1 MQSPLFIELKY
12 LDNILITEEY
22 QLLNYSVILIS
33 NIMKMNIFK
42 IDLNFKQGSIT
53 DYIAISDFIE
63 DIQDYIKQN
72 IRQLMQEWLQNAIK
86 NKSIR
91 SSEYVIHN

>member
-1 MQSPLFIELKY
+1 MQSPLFIDLKY
-12 LDNILITEEY
+12 FDNISIK
-22 QLLNYSVILIS
+22 IS

-63 DIQDYIKQN
+63 DVQDYIKTN

>member
-12 LDNILITEEY
+12 LDNITITEEY

-42 IDLNFKQGSIT
+42 IDLNFKQGSVSEN
-53 DYIAISDFIE
+53 IAIPDFIE

-72 IRQLMQEWLQNAIK
+72 IKQLMQEWLQNAIK
-86 NKSIR
+86 KKSIR

>member
-12 LDNILITEEY
+12 LDNITITEEY

-33 NIMKMNIFK
+33 SIMKMNIFK
-42 IDLNFKQGSIT
+42 IDLNFKQGSVS
-53 DYIAISDFIE
+53 DHIAIPDFIE

-72 IRQLMQEWLQNAIK
+72 IKQLMQEWLQNAIK
-86 NKSIR
+86 KKSIR

>member
-12 LDNILITEEY
+12 LDNITITEEY

-33 NIMKMNIFK
+33 SIMKMNIFK

-53 DYIAISDFIE
+53 DFIAIPDFIE
-63 DIQDYIKQN
+63 DVQDYIKKN
-72 IRQLMQEWLQNAIK
+72 IKQLMQEWLQNAIK
-86 NKSIR
+86 KKSIR

>member
-12 LDNILITEEY
+12 LDNITITEEY

-42 IDLNFKQGSIT
+42 IDLNFKQGSVS
-53 DYIAISDFIE
+53 DNIAIPDFIE

-86 NKSIR
+86 KKSIR

>member
-86 NKSIR
+86 KKSIR

>member
-12 LDNILITEEY
+12 LDNISITEEY

-42 IDLNFKQGSIT
+42 IDLNFKQGSIS
-53 DYIAISDFIE
+53 DYISIPDFIE
-63 DIQDYIKQN
+63 DVQDYIKQN

>member
-12 LDNILITEEY
+12 LDSISITEEY

-42 IDLNFKQGSIT
+42 IDLNFKQGSIS
-53 DYIAISDFIE
+53 DY
-63 DIQDYIKQN
+63 K
-72 IRQLMQEWLQNAIK
+72 
-86 NKSIR
+86 
-91 SSEYVIHN
+91 

>member
-12 LDNILITEEY
+12 LDSISITEEY

-42 IDLNFKQGSIT
+42 IDLNFKQGSVS
-53 DYIAISDFIE
+53 DNIAIPDFIE

-72 IRQLMQEWLQNAIK
+72 IKQLMQEWLQNAIK
-86 NKSIR
+86 KKSIR

>member
-42 IDLNFKQGSIT
+42 IDLNFKQGSVS
-53 DYIAISDFIE
+53 DNIAIPDFIE

>member
-12 LDNILITEEY
+12 LDSISITEEY

-53 DYIAISDFIE
+53 DYIAIPDFIE
-63 DIQDYIKQN
+63 DVQDYIKQN

>member
-12 LDNILITEEY
+12 LDNISITEEY

-42 IDLNFKQGSIT
+42 IDLNFKQGSIS
-53 DYIAISDFIE
+53 DYIAFCNHSCINCFMFCFI
-63 DIQDYIKQN
+63 
-72 IRQLMQEWLQNAIK
+72 
-86 NKSIR
+86 
-91 SSEYVIHN
+91 

>member
-1 MQSPLFIELKY
+1 MQSPLFIDLKY
-12 LDNILITEEY
+12 LDNISITEEY
-22 QLLNYSVILIS
+22 QLLNYSVIIIS

-53 DYIAISDFIE
+53 DYITIPDFIE
-63 DIQDYIKQN
+63 DVQDYIKTN

-86 NKSIR
+86 KKSIR